1 MTEPRKTQTM
11 AIRISPED
19 RRLLDRLAAED
30 CRSASAEII
39 WLLRREAAAREGR
52 GSQ

>member
-1 MTEPRKTQTM
+1 MAELRKTQTM

-19 RRLLDRLAAED
+19 RSLLDRLAAED

-52 GSQ
+52 DSQ